1 MYTISETQVKKF
13 EDIKCVETYIH
24 DNLITRQHRLGFRG
38 HANANWGLETTL
50 VRYVDKIMNT
60 FPERQESFEET
71 YRVANAIL
79 HRDFRRNL
87 ITNSD
92 LPQEQ
97 VEKIDVWQYGQHFGL
112 PSPLLDWTY
121 SPYIAL
127 YFAVA
132 DKLNS
137 KSEEPCA
144 IWVINLDI
152 LDMMN
157 RIVVEDIRPKYADKI
172 SPTEFLNQT
181 FPALEIVG
189 EPYEGNK
196 RIVFQQGFFT
206 KLDYY
211 RSIEIWISKIGRDL
225 PQPKADRIFLQK
237 LEFPCNQ
244 RESMELLDKLDKMNV
259 NGRTLFPDIL
269 GTVKDTIDSTSRWFQ
284 TPKYKPFHFSH

>member
-13 EDIKCVETYIH
+13 EDIKCVEAYIH

-50 VRYVDKIMNT
+50 VRYVDKIMNK

-71 YRVANAIL
+71 YRVAYANL
-79 HRDFRRNL
+79 HRDFKRNL

-112 PSPLLDWTY
+112 PSPLLDWTC

-127 YFAVA
+127 YFAIA
-132 DKLNS
+132 DKLNLE
-137 KSEEPCA
+137 SEEPCA
-144 IWVINLDI
+144 IWVINLEI
-152 LDMMN
+152 LDVMN
-157 RIVVEDIRPKYADKI
+157 RIVVEDIRPKYADEI
-172 SPTEFLNQT
+172 SPTEFLNQM
-181 FPALEIVG
+181 FPVLDIVD

-206 KLDYY
+206 QLDYY
-211 RSIEIWISKIGRDL
+211 RSIEIWINKIGRNL
-225 PQPKADRIFLQK
+225 PQPKADHVFLQK
-237 LEFPCNQ
+237 LEFPCSQ

-259 NGRTLFPDIL
+259 NGRTLFPDIF

-284 TPKYKPFHFSH
+284 TPKYKTFHFSH